1 MKHSAHYRKLKWTAF
16 FLTVALLSSAF
27 IIVYLSE
34 KPQSTP
40 IQNDESNLQI
50 EPLHGSLSNESFAA
64 LIEENLSEL
73 NFMKE
78 ITFQGTEEGQ
88 FLIAGTFSNPSRL
101 VAICKDLKPF
111 EAILNTLKG
120 SSVSITGHLG
130 ADENGN
136 GRFISDIITC
146 SGFKVPAGIA
156 TDYIDQYTGLN
167 DLLEVPV
174 EEISISE
181 EGITFSEE
189 LPDFIQ
195 TALYK

>member
-16 FLTVALLSSAF
+16 FLTVALLSVAF
-27 IIVYLSE
+27 ITVYQSR
-34 KPQSTP
+34 KPQSAP
-40 IQNDESNLQI
+40 IQNNSNNVQI
-50 EPLHGSLSNESFAA
+50 APLHGSFSNEAFAA
-64 LIEENLSEL
+64 LIEKNLSEL
-73 NFMKE
+73 SFMNE

-101 VAICKDLKPF
+101 VAVCKELKPF
-111 EAILNTLKG
+111 EAILGTLKG
-120 SSVSITGHLG
+120 GSVSITGHLG
-130 ADENGN
+130 ADDKGN

-146 SGFKVPAGIA
+146 SGITVPAGIA